1 MPGTCVPGNHDG
13 MGIIMQSQIRC
24 PDCGNTIHLDTKLL
38 LSGQSFMCTR
48 CALSVSLSAGS
59 HTLVQQA
66 VQGFDRLA
74 TMKDDVGKQASQ
86 YFKKN
91 RI

>member
-1 MPGTCVPGNHDG
+1 VPGNHDG
-13 MGIIMQSQIRC
+13 MGIIMQSQIHC
-24 PDCGNTIHLDTKLL
+24 PDCSNTIHLDTKLL
-38 LSGQSFMCTR
+38 LSGQSFMCTG
-48 CALSVSLSAGS
+48 CGLSVSLSAGS

-74 TMKDDVGKQASQ
+74 AMKDDVGKQASQ
-86 YFKKN
+86 YFRKN